1 MYGMTAK
8 GYTAMKLRNSVYYI
22 KEAAVGVWRNR
33 LMSLASVIVVV
44 LTLLILGAFILINLN
59 IQAITEEIKGQVEI
73 VAYLEDSADSADA
86 ISQLRTELLALQ
98 GVKQVTFVSKDD
110 ALERLRERLGDQAG
124 ITDGLERNPLP
135 ASFEIRPQD
144 PEQTE
149 ALADKIARLEGVE
162 SVDYG
167 QQIVEQLLSF
177 SRGLQL
183 FGYIV
188 IAFLGIV
195 SLFLIANTIKLT
207 VYSRRRQI
215 GIMKFVGA
223 TDWFIRWPFI
233 LEGIFLGLLGALI
246 TYLILFFGYGFLYF
260 RASAWLYQNFLSV
273 QMVVPEVAARELLKF
288 LFAMGAGIGAVG
300 SAISVRR
307 FLKV

>member
-1 MYGMTAK
+1 
-8 GYTAMKLRNSVYYI
+8 MKFRNVAYYV
-22 KEAAVGVWRNR
+22 KEATTGIWRNR

-59 IQAITEEIKGQVEI
+59 IQAITEEIKNQVEI
-73 VAYLEDSADSADA
+73 VAYLLDEADTVH
-86 ISQLRTELLALQ
+86 LRSELLALD
-98 GVKQVTFVSKDD
+98 GVQQVTYVSKEQ

-124 ITDGLERNPLP
+124 ITEGLERNPLP

-144 PEQTE
+144 AEQTA
-149 ALADKIARLEGVE
+149 ALAEKIARLSGVE

-167 QQIVEQLLSF
+167 QEIVDQLLSF
-177 SRGLQL
+177 SRGIQI
-183 FGYIV
+183 FGYTV
-188 IAFLGIV
+188 ITFLGVV

-215 GIMKFVGA
+215 GIMKYVGA

-233 LEGIFLGLLGALI
+233 LEGIFLGLLGALF
-246 TYLILFFGYGFLYF
+246 TYLLLFYGYTLLYF
-260 RASAWLYQNFLSV
+260 RSSTWLYQNFLSV
-273 QMVVPEVAARELLKF
+273 QLVVPEVAGRELLKLLF
-288 LFAMGAGIGAVG
+288 LMGAGIGAVG
-300 SAISVRR
+300 SAVSVRR

>member
-1 MYGMTAK
+1 MTAK
-8 GYTAMKLRNSVYYI
+8 GYTAMKLRNSVYYF
-22 KEAAVGVWRNR
+22 KEAATGIWRNR

-44 LTLLILGAFILINLN
+44 LTLLILGSFTLINLN

-73 VAYLEDSADSADA
+73 VAYLEDGADSVDA
-86 ISQLRTELLALQ
+86 LSRLRAELVELK
-98 GVKQVTFVSKDD
+98 GVQRVTFVSKEE
-110 ALERLRERLGDQAG
+110 ALERLRERLGNQAG

-144 PEQTE
+144 PEQ
-149 ALADKIARLEGVE
+149 AAVLADKVARLAGVD

-167 QQIVEQLLSF
+167 QQIVEQLFAF
-177 SRGLQL
+177 SRGIQV

-207 VYSRRRQI
+207 VYSRRSQI
-215 GIMKFVGA
+215 SIMKFVGA

-246 TYLILFFGYGFLYF
+246 TYLLLFFGYSFLYF
-260 RASAWLYQNFLSV
+260 RASAWMYQNFLSV
-273 QMVVPEVAARELLKF
+273 KMVVPEVAGRELLRF
-288 LFAMGAGIGAVG
+288 LFFMGAGIGAVG
-300 SAISVRR
+300 SGISVRR

>member
-1 MYGMTAK
+1 
-8 GYTAMKLRNSVYYI
+8 MKFRNASYYV
-22 KEAAVGVWRNR
+22 KEAATGIWRNR
-33 LMSLASVIVVV
+33 LMSLASIIVVI
-44 LTLLILGAFILINLN
+44 LTLLILGAFTLINLN
-59 IQAITEEIKGQVEI
+59 IQAITDGIKDQVEI
-73 VAYLEDSADSADA
+73 VAYLKEEVDSEPSLT
-86 ISQLRTELLALQ
+86 QLRSELLALN
-98 GVKQVTFVSKDD
+98 GVQQVTFVSKDD

-124 ITDGLERNPLP
+124 IIEGLKRNPLP

-144 PEQTE
+144 AEETSV
-149 ALADKIARLEGVE
+149 LADKIALLSGVK

-177 SRGLQL
+177 SRGVQI

-188 IAFLGIV
+188 IAFLGVV
-195 SLFLIANTIKLT
+195 SLFLISNTIKLT

-215 GIMKFVGA
+215 GIMKYVGA

-246 TYLILFFGYGFLYF
+246 TYLLLFYGYTFLYF
-260 RASAWLYQNFLSV
+260 RSSTWLYQNFLSV
-273 QMVVPEVAARELLKF
+273 QMVVPEVAGKELLRF
-288 LFAMGAGIGAVG
+288 LFIFGAGIGAVG
-300 SAISVRR
+300 SAVSVRR